1 MKRLFIFL
9 AIIFIAAPAIC
20 ADLQWDAS
28 IGAESYEVRYRAIG
42 APSWIALAPIATTT
56 FDLDTL
62 PLTADTR
69 YEFQVYAMAQG
80 SYSGGSDIIRW
91 TFEGTP
97 AVVEIFESPKSLV
110 FHP

>member
-1 MKRLFIFL
+1 ML
-9 AIIFIAAPAIC
+9 IAAPVIC
-20 ADLQWDAS
+20 AEFQWDAS

-42 APSWIALAPIATTT
+42 APSWISLAPITETT
-56 FDLDTL
+56 FKLDTL
-62 PLTADTR
+62 PLTVDTR

-80 SYSGGSDIIRW
+80 SYSCGSDIIRW